1 LIRQKIILT
10 ASKSIL
16 EDLLET
22 QEFENG
28 KVDTGVK
35 TETTLVRTEGGV
47 VLDTVTTVDLD
58 LVLVV
63 LPDDTELDD
72 ALGDG
77 GDLKSTLVLGVLL
90 EESRVLKGRGKLCRL
105 QVSSDNLDGK
115 TIAILVG

>member
-1 LIRQKIILT
+1 LIRQKIIRT

-22 QEFENG
+22 QELENG
-28 KVDTGVK
+28 KVDTGVE
-35 TETTLVRTEGGV
+35 TETTLVRTESGV

-63 LPDDTELDD
+63 LPDDTELND

-77 GDLKSTLVLGVLL
+77 GDLESTLVLGVLL

>member
-1 LIRQKIILT
+1 MVIFKNQLT

-22 QEFENG
+22 QELQDG
-28 KVDTGVK
+28 KVDSGVE
-35 TETTLVRTEGGV
+35 TETTLVRTESGV
-47 VLDTVTTVDLD
+47 VLNTVTAVDLD

-77 GDLKSTLVLGVLL
+77 GNLESTLVLGVLL
-90 EESRVLKGRGKLCRL
+90 EEGGVLKGRGKLCNL
-105 QVSSDNLDGK
+105 LVSSNHFVEKAVAMLG
-115 TIAILVG
+115 

>member
-1 LIRQKIILT
+1 MVIFKNQLT

-22 QEFENG
+22 QELQDG
-28 KVDTGVK
+28 KVDSGVE
-35 TETTLVRTEGGV
+35 TETTLVRTESGV
-47 VLDTVTTVDLD
+47 VLNTVTAVDLD

-77 GDLKSTLVLGVLL
+77 GNLESTLVLGVLL
-90 EESRVLKGRGKLCRL
+90 KKGGVLKGRGKLCNL
-105 QVSSDNLDGK
+105 LVSSNHFVEKAVAMLG
-115 TIAILVG
+115 